1 MLDVHLV
8 RKHKSLE
15 AAMQGERDEFRTQVL
30 LVGAARVSM
39 GRQFDDLPLI
49 PCTAARFK
57 QAALRK
63 VQAGELGRRLGR
75 RPHPG
80 THVPI
85 DGLPEGFARRACASL
100 VAHAPHASMDAA
112 SASLWW
118 AGA

>member
-1 MLDVHLV
+1 MYWVYVLELQGGRRYVGFSKDVGFRVQQHIEGRGARATQQAKVLDVHLV

-49 PCTAARFK
+49 PCTAARCK

-63 VQAGELGRRLGR
+63 VQWPL
-75 RPHPG
+75 
-80 THVPI
+80 
-85 DGLPEGFARRACASL
+85 L
-100 VAHAPHASMDAA
+100 VKK
-112 SASLWW
+112 
-118 AGA
+118 